1 MIMSIA
7 KDYIKPHKAEEYFV
21 LIEKLIRSTRE
32 EPGNIEYKLFK
43 ENASEGQFVI
53 LEYWKNEEALETHF
67 KSDHFIRIVPQI
79 QKLQEKPTE
88 VSVYHEVKWD

>member
-7 KDYIKPHKAEEYFV
+7 KDYIKPRDVEEYLV
-21 LIEKLIRSTRE
+21 LIGELIKKTRE
-32 EPGNIEYKLFK
+32 ETGNIEYKLFK
-43 ENASEGQFVI
+43 ENDREGQFVI
-53 LEYWKNEEALETHF
+53 LEYWKNEEALEDHF
-67 KSDHFIRIVPQI
+67 KAAHFIEIVPQI